1 MPRNYNRTRKSYR
14 GGSVIGDS
22 LYGAYSSAKKTLSD
36 VLGYSSSPDASTMM
50 PTSASMMP
58 ASSYSSSSSMP
69 SSSAGLQ
76 NSYSLGPSTATVGGR
91 GRKRVRMAHSGKNRR
106 RRFMYGGGNVTP
118 YSSDI
123 WSQVGD
129 YPKTVGGRRKHRKQN
144 VTRRRRHR

>member
-1 MPRNYNRTRKSYR
+1 MPRNYTRKSYR
-14 GGSVIGDS
+14 GGGVISDS

-50 PTSASMMP
+50 PASAGMMP
-58 ASSYSSSSSMP
+58 ASSYSSPSTMP

-76 NSYSLGPSTATVGGR
+76 NSYSLGPSTVGGR
-91 GRKRVRMAHSGKNRR
+91 RRKRVRMAHSGKNRR

-129 YPKTVGGRRKHRKQN
+129 YPKTIGGRRKHRKQN